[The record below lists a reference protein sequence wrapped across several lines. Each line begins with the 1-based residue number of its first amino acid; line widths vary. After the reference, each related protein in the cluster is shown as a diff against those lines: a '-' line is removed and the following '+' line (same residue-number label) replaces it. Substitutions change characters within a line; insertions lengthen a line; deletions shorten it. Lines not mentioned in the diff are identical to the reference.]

1 MCDVTQYIYS
11 LSGAKTWVAQRTQ
24 SSPTI
29 SGATRRR
36 FFKYVSRWSVSTSF
50 SWSNCSIRPSIQIIY
65 LVRVTDAH
73 LLERKII
80 STPCWSTIL
89 ICVSPFDYTS
99 SARQVVLVFPSVRLG
114 AKLRAT
120 AVWASSLEGSSVRP
134 PQRGG
139 RTKKTNPRD
148 LRALKR
154 RKRLNR
160 AKLQQTP
167 ERTYRE
173 DTADRKTTEYVT
185 LHAVQVFLHVRE

>member
-1 MCDVTQYIYS
+1 MDKNKRSCFLFGPIGS
-11 LSGAKTWVAQRTQ
+11 L
-24 SSPTI
+24 
-29 SGATRRR
+29 RRDL
-36 FFKYVSRWSVSTSF
+36 S
-50 SWSNCSIRPSIQIIY
+50 
-65 LVRVTDAH
+65 
-73 LLERKII
+73 
-80 STPCWSTIL
+80 
-89 ICVSPFDYTS
+89 
-99 SARQVVLVFPSVRLG
+99 
-114 AKLRAT
+114 RAT